1 VQKAVEEE
9 LRGLLDLLA
18 DGLAQEARER
28 LNRKLVE
35 SLQAAQGEL
44 AQAMQ
49 PVEIEFDNRDEGPWT
64 LMRVKGKDTPA
75 FLYMLANA
83 LVMRGIYVHGVR
95 IEGGAGFVRDEFA
108 IAHRDGGKIV
118 GENDQ
123 HVLRLAVALIK
134 QFSHFLT
141 SAPDPARALRSFD
154 QLLDRVMVGGAASE
168 ALNLLRGEEGLRSL
182 ARLLGSSEFLWDD
195 FLRRDFDH
203 LLPVLSDWRQRPL
216 RTREEHGEEL
226 RRRLE
231 ASEDADAC
239 RRRINQWKD
248 EEMLAIDVKRLLD
261 PEVSITRFSEALA
274 ELAEAFVEGAVRVCS
289 ARLTE
294 AHGDP
299 RLPDGR
305 PCAFAVLGLGKF
317 GGRELGYAS
326 DLELLFAYEGA
337 GATTKDGL
345 ENGLFFE
352 RLVQELMELVQAP
365 EEGMFHL
372 DLRLRPHGKKGPLA
386 APVAMLQDY
395 YRTGGD
401 AHPLERQALI
411 KMRPVAGDP
420 ELGRRVIA
428 IRDAFVWSGEPWD
441 HAEALRLRE
450 RQVTE
455 LVPAGRFNVKLSRGG
470 LVDVEYAAQ
479 YLQIQQGCQHAVL
492 RTPSTLEA
500 LAALAGLGFLS
511 PQEHGS
517 LRDGYLFWRRV
528 ADGLRMVRGQASD
541 LLLPDEGSQEL
552 RVLARRLGYGGKD
565 WAEAAGALDADIDR
579 HRLAVRSFF
588 DRRFATV

>member
-1 VQKAVEEE
+1 
-9 LRGLLDLLA
+9 
-18 DGLAQEARER
+18 
-28 LNRKLVE
+28 
-35 SLQAAQGEL
+35 
-44 AQAMQ
+44 
-49 PVEIEFDNRDEGPWT
+49 
-64 LMRVKGKDTPA
+64 MRVKGKDTPA

-83 LVMRGIYVHGVR
+83 LVMRGIYVHAVR
-95 IEGGAGFVRDEFA
+95 IEGGAGVVRDEFA

-118 GENDQ
+118 GEDDQ

-154 QLLDRVMVGGAASE
+154 QLLDRVMVGGARTE

-203 LLPVLSDWRQRPL
+203 LLPVISDWRQRPL
-216 RTREEHGEEL
+216 RSRQELRDEL
-226 RRRLE
+226 RRRL
-231 ASEDADAC
+231 AGSGDAALC
-239 RRRINQWKD
+239 RQRINEWKD

-274 ELAEAFVEGAVRVCS
+274 ALAEAFVEGATEVGL
-289 ARLTE
+289 ARLE
-294 AHGDP
+294 ERHGSP
-299 RLPDGR
+299 TLPDGR
-305 PCAFAVLGLGKF
+305 PCAHAVMGLGKF

-337 GATTKDGL
+337 GVTTGDGL
-345 ENGLFFE
+345 ENGVFFE

-386 APVAMLQDY
+386 APLAMLQDY
-395 YRTGGD
+395 YRPGGD
-401 AHPLERQALI
+401 AHPFERQALI

-420 ELGRRVIA
+420 GLGGRVIA

-455 LVPAGRFNVKLSRGG
+455 LVPLGRFNVKLSRGG

-479 YLQIQQGCQHAVL
+479 YLQIQHGRAHPEL
-492 RTPSTLEA
+492 RTPATLDA
-500 LAALAGLGFLS
+500 LAALAALGLLD
-511 PQEHGS
+511 PREHGV

-579 HRLAVRSFF
+579 HRMAVRSFF